1 MQHRSHNDNKN
12 EFEKER
18 ERKFITNAS
27 INWIGGSKKL
37 SQIFLYL
44 LPSLA
49 RSLFA
54 HVFFRDYKIYTM
66 MFLFCL
72 SSLSS
77 FSPRLLDFIY
87 FISTKYPIW
96 HTSRSLSLYRY
107 ICTINVRH
115 HQKLNN
121 AVCIIFLLS
130 RNVFMLLNAIYH
142 KSLGAAA
149 VAEKNNIKQNERNNL
164 MWSDIYI
171 WMKIAR
177 ERERMRRKKEGAER
191 VLLIT
196 ML

>member
-1 MQHRSHNDNKN
+1 MTIKMNSKKN
-12 EFEKER
+12 ER
-18 ERKFITNAS
+18 ENLSPTRRLIESEVPKNYHKFSFIFFL
-27 INWIGGSKKL
+27 L
-37 SQIFLYL
+37 SLALYL
-44 LPSLA
+44 LT
-49 RSLFA
+49 F
-54 HVFFRDYKIYTM
+54 FFRDYKIYTM

-177 ERERMRRKKEGAER
+177 ERENEKKKKAQNEFC
-191 VLLIT
+191 
-196 ML
+196 

>member
-1 MQHRSHNDNKN
+1 MTIKMNSKKN
-12 EFEKER
+12 ER
-18 ERKFITNAS
+18 ENLSPTRRLIESEVPKNYHKFSFIFFL
-27 INWIGGSKKL
+27 L
-37 SQIFLYL
+37 SLALYL
-44 LPSLA
+44 LT
-49 RSLFA
+49 F
-54 HVFFRDYKIYTM
+54 FFRDYKIYTM

-96 HTSRSLSLYRY
+96 HTSRSLLLYRY

-149 VAEKNNIKQNERNNL
+149 VAEKI
-164 MWSDIYI
+164 I
-171 WMKIAR
+171 
-177 ERERMRRKKEGAER
+177 
-191 VLLIT
+191 
-196 ML
+196 